1 MDPPEPVL
9 TSACLDGQE
18 STLPVPHPPLPS
30 GDLWTEP
37 LQFSAM
43 SDDQIIDA
51 VNRAGTAFGASI
63 PDVPLDDM
71 LNWDWLDF
79 ANTELSF

>member
-1 MDPPEPVL
+1 MDNNRDP
-9 TSACLDGQE
+9 
-18 STLPVPHPPLPS
+18 TLPVAQSSSLPTEEIS
-30 GDLWTEP
+30 SEP

-43 SDDQIIDA
+43 SDGQIIDA

-63 PDVPLDDM
+63 PDVSMDNM

-79 ANTELSF
+79 ASTDFGF